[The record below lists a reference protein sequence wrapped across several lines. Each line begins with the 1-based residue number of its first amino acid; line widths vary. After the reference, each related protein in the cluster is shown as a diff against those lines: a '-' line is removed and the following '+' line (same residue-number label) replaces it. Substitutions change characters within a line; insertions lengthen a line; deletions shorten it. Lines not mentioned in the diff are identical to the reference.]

1 MEFLERI
8 WATLEG
14 GEPDRVPYAPYD
26 NLVPR
31 GSFERKLRN
40 LGMGLCA
47 RRSGIWSESP
57 NVRVERRTEGSLLR
71 TIYHTPKGD
80 VSTAHTTR
88 HDRLSDSGSVQTE
101 WLIKD
106 VADFE
111 PVIFTIED
119 SVFHRDDAFEA
130 NIVRDFG
137 DDGIVRGSAVHPP
150 YDSSENYFGLTNW
163 IYFQHDYPDQFARLL
178 DALERRQ
185 ARLFPLVVESK
196 LKFVGFGSISGSYS
210 PADYAK
216 YTLPFYQKYVPLF
229 AERGKICAI
238 HAHASNL
245 VVYKD
250 IIKAT
255 GCPVVEAFTPQ
266 PVGDLPIAEARKTFG
281 PDTVI
286 WINFPETIFYEG
298 KASVSQYTH
307 ELLAAD
313 PPGNRLVIGFT
324 EMGLFGIT
332 DAYTEK
338 AFKDGFL
345 AIGEAIND
353 FGRGG

>member
-14 GEPDRVPYAPYD
+14 GEPDRVPYAPYE

-57 NVRVERRTEGSLLR
+57 NVRVERRTQGNMLL
-71 TIYHTPKGD
+71 TIYHTPKGEI
-80 VSTAHTTR
+80 STATTTR
-88 HDRLSDSGSVQTE
+88 HDRISDSGSVQSE

-106 VADFE
+106 VADIE
-111 PVIFTIED
+111 PAISMI
-119 SVFHRDDAFEA
+119 DDTVYHLDNAFEA
-130 NIVRDFG
+130 NAIRDFG
-137 DDGIVRGSAVHPP
+137 DDGIVRGAALHPP

-163 IYFQHDYPDQFARLL
+163 IYFQRDYPDEFARLL
-178 DALERRQ
+178 DALERQ
-185 ARLFPLVVESK
+185 EARRFPLAVESK
-196 LKFVGFGSISGSYS
+196 LKFVSFGSVSGSYS
-210 PADYAK
+210 PEDYAK
-216 YTLPFYQKYVPLF
+216 YTLPFYQKYVPLL
-229 AERGKICAI
+229 AERGKITAI
-238 HAHASNL
+238 HAHDSNL
-245 VVYKD
+245 VAYKD
-250 IIKAT
+250 VIKAT

-266 PVGDLPIAEARKTFG
+266 PVGDLPLAEARKAFG

-298 KASVSQYTH
+298 KESVREYTTK
-307 ELLAAD
+307 LLEAD
-313 PPGNRLVIGFT
+313 PAGNRLVIGFT
-324 EMGLFGIT
+324 EMGLFGVT

-345 AIGEAIND
+345 AIAEAIND

>member
-14 GEPDRVPYAPYD
+14 GTPDMVPYAPYD

-31 GSFERKLRN
+31 GSFERSLRN

-57 NVRVERRTEGSLLR
+57 NVRVERRTEGNILR
-71 TIYHTPKGD
+71 TIYHTPKGQ
-80 VSTAHTTR
+80 VSTAYTTR
-88 HDRLSDSGSVQTE
+88 HDRLSDSGSVQIE
-101 WLIKD
+101 WLIKEP
-106 VADFE
+106 ADFE
-111 PVIFTIED
+111 PVIFMIED
-119 SVFHRDDAFEA
+119 TVHHRDDAFEA
-130 NIVRDFG
+130 NVVRDFG
-137 DDGIVRGSAVHPP
+137 DDGIVRGAAVHPP
-150 YDSSENYFGLTNW
+150 YDSSENYFGLANW
-163 IYFQHDYPDQFARLL
+163 IYFQRDYPEQFARLL
-178 DALERRQ
+178 DALERRE
-185 ARLFPLVVESK
+185 ARLFPLAAESK
-196 LKFVGFGSISGSYS
+196 LKFVGFGSVSGSYS

-245 VVYKD
+245 VVYEDMIKD
-250 IIKAT
+250 T
-255 GCPVVEAFTPQ
+255 GCPVVEAFTPP
-266 PVGDLPIAEARKTFG
+266 PVGDLPIAEARRVLG

-286 WINFPETIFYEG
+286 WVNFPETVFYDG
-298 KASVSQYTH
+298 KDAVARYTRDLI
-307 ELLAAD
+307 ESD
-313 PPGNRLVIGFT
+313 PQRNRLVIGFT

-345 AIGEAIND
+345 AIAETINEY
-353 FGRGG
+353 GRVG